1 MVEDIR
7 NQLKHLEDGI
17 KTGQEMKSKEI
28 EDMKDYIG
36 HLSEKVEKLSEQGN
50 RKTKDS
56 FFFGLDP
63 SIFKYYVEDNQDDN
77 VKDEETNTS
86 AVSSLPKN
94 TISSIH
100 ERLDSNPFLIIN
112 GLGGIGKTTTTHE
125 YIKRYKSDYNAIIV
139 MNECD
144 MKSNFYYNLRLLVE
158 EGSFS
163 SALKDKESSDEDIQ
177 KLILQ
182 KLKGNCFEKVL
193 LVFDN
198 VDTDDSIGYIKPYIQ
213 ELSTLD
219 SIHIMITSRIQSA
232 RVFSAK
238 LFPNDKDDVMDIAS
252 CIYTVQKL
260 SLCVSRR
267 LMLKRLNL
275 DENEIQ
281 ELTEEGN
288 QLLQEILTHFDGLP
302 LALIQASGT
311 LSDDLAKMRIKE
323 GQLTKDIVN
332 LDFQKYLDTYHEIFF
347 N

>member
-1 MVEDIR
+1 MLFR
-7 NQLKHLEDGI
+7 
-17 KTGQEMKSKEI
+17 S
-28 EDMKDYIG
+28 
-36 HLSEKVEKLSEQGN
+36 
-50 RKTKDS
+50 
-56 FFFGLDP
+56 
-63 SIFKYYVEDNQDDN
+63 
-77 VKDEETNTS
+77 
-86 AVSSLPKN
+86 
-94 TISSIH
+94 H

-163 SALKDKESSDEDIQ
+163 SALKDKELSDEDIQ
-177 KLILQ
+177 NLILQ

-198 VDTDDSIGYIKPYIQ
+198 VDTDESIGYIKPYLQ

-232 RVFSAK
+232 RVFSEK

-275 DENEIQ
+275 DENEMQ

-288 QLLQEILTHFDGLP
+288 QLLQAILNHFDGLP

-323 GQLTKDIVN
+323 GQLTKDNVN
-332 LDFQKYLDTYHEIFF
+332 LVFQNYLDTYHEIFF
-347 N
+347 NSEDNEHYRLDVESNFDDLEFRRREYYENNVVNNANFQFLEDKIGVTTFEDYLEVLNFSESDWKECQIIPLHRRRFNRLIYYERFRIGLNRATH